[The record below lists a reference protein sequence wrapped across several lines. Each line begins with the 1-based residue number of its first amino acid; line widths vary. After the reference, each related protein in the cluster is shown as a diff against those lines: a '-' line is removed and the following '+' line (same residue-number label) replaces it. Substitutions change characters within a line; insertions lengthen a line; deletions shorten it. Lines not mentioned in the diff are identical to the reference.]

1 MNGIAAKSVLV
12 IARRDPLEAMRV
24 AAGITVFG
32 HEVAL
37 VFAHGRLEVVPEM
50 EQLAELIELAEIS
63 PKSLVDDP
71 EVPGISDREFHRLV
85 EESEFVIN
93 V

>member
-1 MNGIAAKSVLV
+1 MTGIAAKSVLV

-32 HEVAL
+32 HQVEL

-50 EQLAELIELAEIS
+50 EQFAELIELAEIS
-63 PKSLVDDP
+63 PKSLYDDP
-71 EVPGISDREFHRLV
+71 EAPSISDDHFYQLV
-85 EESEFVIN
+85 EDAEFVIN

>member
-1 MNGIAAKSVLV
+1 MSSAAAKAVLV

-32 HEVAL
+32 HRAEL
-37 VFAHGRLEVVPEM
+37 VFAHGPLEVVPEM
-50 EQLAELIELAEIS
+50 EELAELLDLAEIS
-63 PKSLVDDP
+63 PRSLHDDD
-71 EVPGISDREFHRLV
+71 EVPAISDDDFHALV
-85 EESEFVIN
+85 ESVDFVIN

>member
-1 MNGIAAKSVLV
+1 MSGVAAKSVLV

-50 EQLAELIELAEIS
+50 EQFAELIELAEIS
-63 PKSLVDDP
+63 PKSLYDDP

>member
-1 MNGIAAKSVLV
+1 MTGIVAKSVLV

-32 HEVAL
+32 HQVAL

-50 EQLAELIELAEIS
+50 EQFAELIELAEIS
-63 PKSLVDDP
+63 PKSLYDDP
-71 EVPGISDREFHRLV
+71 EVPSISNDDFYRIV
-85 EESEFVIN
+85 EAADFVIN